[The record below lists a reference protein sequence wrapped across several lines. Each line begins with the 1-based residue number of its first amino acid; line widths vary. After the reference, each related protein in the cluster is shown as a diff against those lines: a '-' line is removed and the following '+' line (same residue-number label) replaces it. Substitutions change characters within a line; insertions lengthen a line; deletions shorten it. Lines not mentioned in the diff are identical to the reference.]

1 MSDLCLGTVQFGMEY
16 GIHNTVGQPSWEQ
29 SFEMLDIAID
39 KGIEMIDTARAYGEA
54 ELILGEYFKLRKNSD
69 KVKVISKL
77 RPNIIDRYNST
88 KKIILKECE
97 ETLRRLNVDYL
108 NGYLLHTP
116 EYIYNEEIL
125 EGLMELKTKSIV
137 QNIGVS
143 IYDIKEGIAAINSKI
158 VDYIQLPYSV
168 LDQRGSKTK
177 FLSQAKSEGI
187 TVFARSAFLQ
197 GLFMMEKDEIPIHLH
212 KALPYLDIFENLIKK
227 YDVNKVS
234 ALIGFVKHEK
244 EIDYLV
250 FGVDNKEQLIEDI
263 ETFNE
268 KEIPAALIDEIK
280 VLINNIDKSIIFPS
294 LWSNGKKSD

>member
-1 MSDLCLGTVQFGMEY
+1 M
-16 GIHNTVGQPSWEQ
+16 
-29 SFEMLDIAID
+29 
-39 KGIEMIDTARAYGEA
+39 
-54 ELILGEYFKLRKNSD
+54 GEYYKLRKNTD

-77 RPNIIDRYNST
+77 RPNIIERHNST

-125 EGLMELKTKSIV
+125 EGLMELKAKSIV

-168 LDQRGSKTK
+168 HDQRGSKTK

-187 TVFARSAFLQ
+187 TVFARSAILQ

-212 KALPYLDIFENLIKK
+212 KVLPYLDIFENLIKK
-227 YDVNKVS
+227 YDVDKVS

-250 FGVDNKEQLIEDI
+250 FRLDNKEQLIEDI

-280 VLINNIDKSIIFPS
+280 VLINNIDKSIIYPN